1 MTRYLFAGPS
11 LPDAAALA
19 GGDVIVRPPVAAGDL
34 LRLGA
39 RAGDAVGIVDG
50 YFHQT
55 RAVRHKEILDLLDA
69 GVTVLGAA
77 SMGALR
83 AAELD
88 VLGMRGVGRIYRAYR
103 RGELTADDEVALLH
117 GPADVGYQAG
127 SEPLVNIRATLELC
141 VREGVLDADT
151 ASGLA
156 TTLARRPYR
165 LRTYPDLLRLCREA
179 HLPDAECE
187 RLRELFATRAVNR
200 KREDALRLLGV
211 LRRLDDTR
219 PAVRVSREPTGFLH
233 RWRLGARSI
242 ETADGPVAEMS
253 VLRACQ
259 LFADDYPSFH
269 RELTFDALTREC
281 AETCDRPEAAG
292 ALDAALAHARH
303 RGIVPDLG
311 AMEPGELDFLDPW
324 LTPAERDGAPV
335 RDRLAAFVA
344 RGFQV
349 APGIPADG
357 LALDRLRSRPVAAEA
372 ARIVTTAARANEE
385 ARQRQ
390 DDFDIHSLS
399 ADRIL
404 SYLAGRWR
412 VEPRNLAL
420 HALDR
425 GLASLDVLIAAA
437 RPYYLLAK
445 YNPGLVEL
453 TMGAPEYGGGAGR
466 SSAGLRS
473 ADDGRR
479 GSDALPDA
487 SAPRRGRR

>member
-19 GGDVIVRPPVAAGDL
+19 GDDIVVRPPVAAGDL

-39 RAGDAVGIVDG
+39 RPGDVVAIADG
-50 YFHQT
+50 YFHQI

-88 VLGMRGVGRIYRAYR
+88 VYGMRGVGRIYRAYQ

-117 GPADVGYQAG
+117 GPADEGYPAG
-127 SEPLVNIRATLELC
+127 SEPLVNIRATLDLC
-141 VREGVLDADT
+141 VREGLLDAAA
-151 ASGLA
+151 ASGFVTA
-156 TTLARRPYR
+156 LARRPYR
-165 LRTYPDLLRLCREA
+165 LRTYPDVL
-179 HLPDAECE
+179 HLARAANMPDADRE

-211 LRRLDDTR
+211 LRRLGDAR
-219 PAVRVSREPTGFLH
+219 PDAARTITKREPTGFLH

-242 ETADGPVAEMS
+242 DTADGPVAEMS

-259 LFADDYPSFH
+259 LFAADYPSFQ
-269 RELTFDALTREC
+269 RELVFGALAREC
-281 AETCDRPEAAG
+281 AEACGPVATSPI
-292 ALDAALAHARH
+292 DAALAHSQH
-303 RGIVPDLG
+303 RGVVPDLG
-311 AMEPGELDFLDPW
+311 ALEPGDLDFLDPW
-324 LTPAERDGAPV
+324 LTPAERTASPV
-335 RDRLAAFVA
+335 RDRVAAFLV
-344 RGFQV
+344 RSFNI

-357 LALDRLRSRPVAAEA
+357 LALDGLRSRPAVSDA
-372 ARIVTTAARANEE
+372 ARIVNAAAQMNEQV
-385 ARQRQ
+385 RRRQ

-404 SYLAGRWR
+404 AYLAERWDA
-412 VEPRNLAL
+412 EPRDLEA
-420 HALDR
+420 HAQDR
-425 GLASLDVLIAAA
+425 GMATLDVVVAAA

-445 YNPGLVEL
+445 YNPGLVD
-453 TMGAPEYGGGAGR
+453 
-466 SSAGLRS
+466 LRME
-473 ADDGRR
+473 
-479 GSDALPDA
+479 
-487 SAPRRGRR
+487 APRAVPA